1 MLSCQPFLL
10 YLARFSLTLNLTILL
25 TRVSGRGLSRGNWI
39 VPLDTPLNVFIREE
53 DGNKLT

>member
-1 MLSCQPFLL
+1 L

-39 VPLDTPLNVFIREE
+39 VPLDTLYGDSSPLNAFIGDE